1 MMSLA
6 SAPPLTVAIS
16 SAALG
21 SAALVFAA
29 CSSAP
34 TGIAPSATA
43 TAEVDRPTATAAGQ
57 GVEVITTAMDSD
69 LRLTPTGHLLLLPA
83 SQAPE
88 TETAIFIAPA
98 RRFQTLLGIG
108 GAITDASAEVYAE
121 LDEERKAKFMSSLFN
136 RDEGLG
142 FSLIRT
148 PIHSCD
154 FSSASYTYVE
164 EGDDDLSTF
173 DIAPDRERRIP
184 MIREAIRVAGG
195 QLTTFASPWSAP
207 AFMKDN
213 GSMLQGG
220 KLLPRYRAAWA
231 EYFTRFIDAYE
242 EAGVPIFGVT
252 VQNEP
257 LARQTWESMIYT
269 AEDERDFLRDHL
281 GPTMAAAGYGDRKIV
296 IWDHNRDLVT
306 HRAHTILSDPEAA
319 KYAWGVGF
327 HWYETWAGGEPM
339 FANVEEVGQA
349 YPGVNLLLTEATVEG
364 FDPARYQYWP
374 NAERYGNAIV
384 NDLNAGAVGWIDW
397 NVLLDETGG
406 PNHVGNFCFAP
417 VHAVRATG
425 ELIYT
430 PTYEYLGH
438 FSKFIRP
445 GARRVSAVS
454 TRSNLQTTSFM
465 NEDGRLATVVLN
477 LSDEP
482 VRYRFCVD
490 TAEAVATIPARAIQ
504 TLIHD
509 TRQTSG
515 WVTDFFD
522 DFDEFNPDHWQDQ
535 MIWVNNEKQCYVPDN
550 QYGTREVSHG
560 SIKLKVVRLDAP
572 CECSNLSKTG
582 EKHPDTE
589 YVAGRI
595 CSKNRKEFVKG
606 RWTARLRTWGNGEN
620 SMFPAWWILGAQNN
634 EAPVQEADETVPWPL
649 TGSGEIDIFEHH
661 GDGPADRFTT
671 GAIKSIGDDEGDW
684 WTLRTDIEASLDEF
698 HEYSVE
704 WAGADLV
711 YRVDGREVHRNPGQG
726 DEYPE
731 AMFAILNYAK
741 ITDSPMEGEWVMEV
755 DWVRHESWD
764 PAIPFPDP
772 KAPAGLRL
780 EVQPGGVALSWEE
793 ALSAGE
799 ALSAEE
805 KEPSL
810 TYSVYR
816 AERAGE
822 PGIRVAYGLQTAAFL
837 DSAPPE
843 DRAYFYTV
851 SAVAGHVESGRSEA
865 VHTPLPSFPLPARL
879 QAERFSAMEGAQ
891 LERCGDAGGGLN
903 LGFFDPGDTVEFKVT
918 AETPGT
924 FQLRYRVAS
933 RPGSEGFEVLID
945 GQAVDRVKV
954 PATGD
959 WQVYQTLQGAS
970 TRLTA
975 GEHRVTFRAV
985 GNEWNFNWFEL
996 TP

>member
-1 MMSLA
+1 MLSFLLARPASVLVFGLVLGFAA
-6 SAPPLTVAIS
+6 SAAPARGP
-16 SAALG
+16 
-21 SAALVFAA
+21 
-29 CSSAP
+29 AP
-34 TGIAPSATA
+34 TAPLLQS
-43 TAEVDRPTATAAGQ
+43 PTGAC
-57 GVEVITTAMDSD
+57 VEVFTTAMGTD
-69 LRLTPTGHLLLLPA
+69 LRLTPSAHLHLLPA
-83 SQAPE
+83 NQAPE
-88 TETAIFIAPA
+88 TDTAIFVAPT

-108 GAITDASAEVYAE
+108 GAITDASAEVYAG
-121 LDEERKAKFMSSLFN
+121 LDGERQEQFMRSLFSP
-136 RDEGLG
+136 DEGLG
-142 FSLIRT
+142 YSLIRT

-154 FSSASYTYVE
+154 FSSASYTYVD
-164 EGDDDLSTF
+164 EGDEDLSTF
-173 DIAPDRERRIP
+173 DIAPDRVHRIP
-184 MIREAIRVAGG
+184 MLREAIRCAGG
-195 QLTTFASPWSAP
+195 ELTTFASPWSAP

-220 KLLPRYRAAWA
+220 KLLPRFRAAWA
-231 EYFTRFIDAYE
+231 EYFTRFIAAYE

-257 LARQTWESMIYT
+257 LAKQTWESMIYT

-296 IWDHNRDLVT
+296 VWDHNRDLVT

-339 FANVEEVGQA
+339 FANVEEVGEA
-349 YPGVNLLLTEATVEG
+349 YPEVNLLLTEATVEG
-364 FDPARYQYWP
+364 FDPDRYQHWP
-374 NAERYGNAIV
+374 NAERYGDAIV

-397 NVLLDETGG
+397 NVLLDDTGG

-417 VHAVRATG
+417 VHAVRDTG

-430 PTYEYLGH
+430 PTYDYLGH

-454 TRSNLQTTSFM
+454 SRSGLQTTSFM

-477 LSDEP
+477 LSNEP
-482 VRYRFCVD
+482 IQYRFCID

-504 TLIHD
+504 TLVHD
-509 TRQTSG
+509 TRQAAG

-572 CECSNLSKTG
+572 CECDNLSKKG
-582 EKHPDTE
+582 ERHPDTD

-671 GAIKSIGDDEGDW
+671 GAIKSLGNDEGDW
-684 WTLRTDIEASLDEF
+684 WTLRTDIESTLDEF

-764 PAIPFPDP
+764 PGIPFPDP
-772 KAPAGLRL
+772 KAPGDLQIK
-780 EVQPGGVALSWEE
+780 VQPDGVSLSWTATE
-793 ALSAGE
+793 GG
-799 ALSAEE
+799 
-805 KEPSL
+805 L

-816 AERAGE
+816 AESAEE
-822 PGIRVAYGLQTAAFL
+822 PGTRVAHGLETAAFL
-837 DSAPPE
+837 DAAPPE

-851 SAVAGHVESGRSEA
+851 AAVAGCVESGRSESA
-865 VHTPLPSFPLPARL
+865 HTPLPSISIPARL
-879 QAERFSAMEGAQ
+879 EAERFFAMEGAE
-891 LERCGDAGGGLN
+891 LERCGDADGGLN
-903 LGFFDPGDTVEFKVT
+903 LGFFDPGDTVAFKVT
-918 AETPGT
+918 AETGGA

-933 RPGSEGFEVLID
+933 RPGSEGFEVLLN
-945 GQAVDRVKV
+945 GQAVDRVRV

-959 WQVYQTLQGAS
+959 WQVYQTLQGAITS
-970 TRLTA
+970 VTA

-985 GNEWNFNWFEL
+985 GNEWNFNWFEFVR
-996 TP
+996 